1 MSYYNMADIRKFIKD
16 QLSVWPLA
24 AANFR
29 SLKNAEYKYMEV
41 GGLQVVLQMNPCRI
55 TSSTA
60 EIDEASIAARPC
72 FLCPANRPKEQ
83 FHVKYEGKKHR
94 SYNIQVN
101 PYPIFKDHLVVA
113 RDQHIP
119 QSIWH
124 HFPDM
129 LLFTKM
135 YQDFTVFYNGPV
147 SGASAPDHL
156 HFQACPNGIL
166 PLELAAD
173 KALDSAENELESV
186 QDARLYK
193 FNGFTRG
200 VYILKATTQKSMA
213 KLFYRLLECSPRME
227 GESEPRFNLYSWY
240 KNGEFRTAVVLRS
253 NLRSHHYYSDDPE
266 EHLTMSPGAA
276 DMAGYFIVPRE
287 EDFRKINA
295 AQLRQMVDEVSV
307 SEEDD
312 ALVVW
317 RLTRTQPK
325 IDVGIMAAKEICFE
339 IISDGAGPQRVNW
352 ADGKINYNGSLYDEL
367 TFEAVTRSTL
377 FSEPTFILRDMPI
390 GIGFHWEQ
398 KITRRFAGRL
408 RFIVEG
414 DKIRA
419 VNRIGLEDYLLSV
432 ISSEMHAD
440 APLEFLKAHA
450 IISRSWV
457 MSNLHSHENFD
468 VCADDHCQRYQGLDG
483 AVGQNVRDA
492 VDRTWGSVLTY
503 RGELC
508 DARYSKC
515 CGGVTELYSTCW
527 EDRDLPYLQ
536 AVPDVPE
543 EGGRAFCDTDDEEIL
558 HKVLNDYD
566 LQTHDFFKWTAR
578 YSREE
583 LSSLISDAMSA
594 GETACGAFSRTG
606 LRSNAE
612 QAVPPAGIGQVQAMK
627 PLKRG
632 PSGRISELEVIGD
645 KGRIVLG
652 KELAIRR
659 ALSDSCLKSSAF
671 DIEWKGDEC
680 ILHGRG
686 WGHGVG
692 MCQIGAAVMASRGY
706 GHAQILQHYY
716 PGTQVSEMK
725 SDE

>member
-1 MSYYNMADIRKFIKD
+1 MADINKFIKD
-16 QLSVWPLA
+16 QLSVWPMA

-29 SLKNAEYKYMEV
+29 SLKNAEYRYMDV
-41 GGLQVVLQMNPCRI
+41 GGLKVTLQLNPCRI
-55 TSSTA
+55 ISSTA
-60 EIDEASIAARPC
+60 EIDKDSIAARPC

-94 SYNIQVN
+94 SYNVQVN
-101 PYPIFKDHLVVA
+101 PYPIFKNHLVVV
-113 RDQHIP
+113 RDQHLP
-119 QSIWH
+119 QTIWH

-156 HFQACPNGIL
+156 HFQACPRGIL

-173 KALDSAENELESV
+173 AALDNPKFEMERV
-186 QDARLYK
+186 QDASLYK
-193 FNGFTRG
+193 FEGFTRG
-200 VYILKATTQKSMA
+200 VYILKGSTQKSMA
-213 KLFYRLLECSPRME
+213 KLFYRLLECSPRRE

-240 KNGEFRTAVVLRS
+240 KDGEFRTAVVLRS
-253 NLRSHHYYSDDPE
+253 NLRSHHYFAEGED
-266 EHLTMSPGAA
+266 HLTMSPGAA
-276 DMAGYFIVPRE
+276 DMAGYFVVPRE
-287 EDFRKINA
+287 EDFRKITCE
-295 AQLRQMVDEVSV
+295 QLRKMVEEVSV

-317 RLTRTQPK
+317 RLTRTQRK
-325 IDVGIMAAKEICFE
+325 IDVGIMAAPEIVFE
-339 IISDGAGPQRVNW
+339 IISDGAGPQRVSW
-352 ADGKINYNGSLYDEL
+352 VDGKINYNGMLYDEL
-367 TFEAVTRSTL
+367 TFDAVTRSTL
-377 FSEPTFILRDMPI
+377 FSEPSFILHDMPI

-414 DKIRA
+414 KNIRA

-457 MSNLHSHENFD
+457 MSNLRTHDCFD

-503 RGELC
+503 NGELC

-515 CGGVTELYSTCW
+515 CGGTTELFSTCW
-527 EDRDLPYLQ
+527 EDKDYPYLQ
-536 AVPDVPE
+536 AVPDIPE
-543 EGGRAFCDTDDEEIL
+543 DGGKPFCDTSDEEIL
-558 HKVLNDYD
+558 SKVLNDYD
-566 LQTHDFFKWTAR
+566 LQTRDFFSWTER
-578 YSREE
+578 LDSRIKY
-583 LSSLISDAMSA
+583 L
-594 GETACGAFSRTG
+594 
-606 LRSNAE
+606 
-612 QAVPPAGIGQVQAMK
+612 K

-632 PSGRISELEVIGD
+632 PSGRIYELEIED
-645 KGRIVLG
+645 EKGRRVIG
-652 KELAIRR
+652 KELAIRK
-659 ALSDSCLKSSAF
+659 ALSASCLKSSAF
-671 DIEWKGDEC
+671 EIEKAGDGY
-680 ILHGRG
+680 ILHGHG

-692 MCQIGAAVMASRGY
+692 LCQIGAAVMASKGY
-706 GHAQILQHYY
+706 DCAAILRHYY
-716 PGTQVSEMK
+716 PGTDITPLQK
-725 SDE
+725 DE

>member
-1 MSYYNMADIRKFIKD
+1 MPYYRMADIYKFIKD

-24 AANFR
+24 AGNFR
-29 SLKNAEYKYMEV
+29 SLKSAQYKHFDV
-41 GGLQVVLQMNPCRI
+41 GGLEVSVQLNPCRI
-55 TSSTA
+55 ISSTA
-60 EIDEASIAARPC
+60 EVDKASIAARPC

-83 FHVKYEGKKHR
+83 FHIKYEGKKHR
-94 SYNIQVN
+94 NYNIQVN
-101 PYPIFKDHLVVA
+101 PYPIFKNHLVVA
-113 RDQHIP
+113 RDQHLP
-119 QSIWH
+119 QTIWH

-135 YQDFTVFYNGPV
+135 YQDFTVFYNGPM

-156 HFQACPNGIL
+156 HFQACPRGIL

-173 KALDSAENELESV
+173 TALDNPHGELERV
-186 QDARLYK
+186 QDASLYK
-193 FNGFTRG
+193 FDGFTRG
-200 VYILKATTQKSMA
+200 VYILKGPTQKSMA
-213 KLFYRLLECSPRME
+213 KLFYRLLECSPRRE
-227 GESEPRFNLYSWY
+227 GEDEPRFNLYSWY
-240 KNGEFRTAVVLRS
+240 KNGEFRAAVVLRS
-253 NLRSHHYYSDDPE
+253 NLRSHHYFAE
-266 EHLTMSPGAA
+266 GGEHLTMSPGAA
-276 DMAGYFIVPRE
+276 DMAGFFVAPRE
-287 EDFRKINA
+287 EDFAKISQE
-295 AQLRQMVDEVSV
+295 QLRSMVEEVSV

-325 IDVGIMAAKEICFE
+325 IDVGIMAAKEIVFE
-339 IISDGAGPQRVNW
+339 IISDGAGPQRVSW
-352 ADGKINYNGSLYDEL
+352 LDGKINYNGMLYDEL
-367 TFEAVTRSTL
+367 TFDARSRSTL
-377 FSEPTFILRDMPI
+377 FSEPSFILHDMPI

-398 KITRRFAGRL
+398 KVTRRFAGRL

-419 VNRIGLEDYLLSV
+419 VNRLGLEDYLLSV

-457 MSNLHSHENFD
+457 MSNLRSHERFD

-503 RGELC
+503 KGELC

-515 CGGVTELYSTCW
+515 CGGTTELYSTCW
-527 EDRDLPYLQ
+527 EDRDYPYLQ

-543 EGGRAFCDTDDEEIL
+543 DGGKPFCDTEDEEIL
-558 HKVLNDYD
+558 RKVLNDYD
-566 LQTHDFFKWTAR
+566 LKTRDFYTWTER
-578 YSREE
+578 LDSRIKY
-583 LSSLISDAMSA
+583 L
-594 GETACGAFSRTG
+594 
-606 LRSNAE
+606 
-612 QAVPPAGIGQVQAMK
+612 K

-632 PSGRISELEVIGD
+632 PSGRIYELEIEDENGRRVI
-645 KGRIVLG
+645 G
-652 KELAIRR
+652 KELAIRK
-659 ALSDSCLKSSAF
+659 ALSASCLKSSAF
-671 DIEWKGDEC
+671 EIEWKGDEC

-692 MCQIGAAVMASRGY
+692 LCQIGAAVMASRGY
-706 GHAQILQHYY
+706 DCAAILRHYY
-716 PGTQVSEMK
+716 PGTEITSRK
-725 SDE
+725 